1 MHKINILLSLF
12 ILPLFVFG
20 QEVKEVEMLPNQTVA
35 VSGNLSEGTQIT
47 DLSWAWNSSVA
58 CFPATQSQKFT
69 GNHVLYQSIIPKYS
83 ELEITVIPE
92 DKKANFSIYAYEVGV
107 NNESIVPNLP
117 RCIRCEADHKW
128 DRPWKGK
135 TQDHSRTVKNLIA
148 INRPYKV
155 VVGVVGANGLAEGGY
170 KLEFKLKSR

>member
-1 MHKINILLSLF
+1 MHKIKIFLSLF
-12 ILPLFVFG
+12 IFPFFVLG
-20 QEVKEVEMLPNQTVA
+20 QEVKEVEMLPNQTVE
-35 VSGNLSEGTQIT
+35 VSGNLSEGAQIT

-83 ELEITVIPE
+83 ELEITVVPE
-92 DKKANFSIYAYEVGV
+92 DKKDNFSIYAYEVGE

-135 TQDHSRTVKNLIA
+135 TQNHTRTVKNLIA

-170 KLEFKLKSR
+170 KLQFKLKSR

>member
-1 MHKINILLSLF
+1 MHKIKIFLSLF
-12 ILPLFVFG
+12 IFPFFVLG
-20 QEVKEVEMLPNQTVA
+20 QEVKEVEMLPNQTVE
-35 VSGNLSEGTQIT
+35 VSGNLSEGAQIT

-83 ELEITVIPE
+83 ELEITVVPE

-135 TQDHSRTVKNLIA
+135 TQNHTRTVKNLIA

-170 KLEFKLKSR
+170 KLQFKLKSR

>member
-1 MHKINILLSLF
+1 MHKINILLSLL
-12 ILPLFVFG
+12 ILPLCMFG
-20 QEVKEVEMLPNQTVA
+20 QEVKEVEMLPNQTIE
-35 VSGNLSEGTQIT
+35 VSGDLSEGAQIT

-117 RCIRCEADHKW
+117 SCIRCEADHKW
-128 DRPWKGK
+128 DRAWKGK
-135 TQDHSRTVKNLIA
+135 TQDHTRTVKNLIA

-170 KLEFKLKSR
+170 KLQFKLKSR